1 MKDTSLPTATIRLPN
16 ARVKVFQKHFGK
28 DIAVYFVFG
37 GTGANVLGL
46 KAITNSYEAIVCA
59 ETAHINV
66 DECGAPEK
74 FTGCKLLS
82 VRTPDGKL
90 RVEQIK
96 PLLHGVGFE
105 HHVQPRV
112 ISVSQA
118 TEMGTV
124 YTKNE
129 LKTLARFAHDNNMLL
144 HVDGARIANAAV
156 SLNASLKEIT
166 ADAGVDVLSFG
177 GAKNGMMYGEAVVF
191 FNKKLA
197 DNFKYI
203 RKQGMHL
210 PSKMRFISA
219 QFEALLS
226 GDLWRRS
233 ATHANRMARAA
244 GERTGKDAA
253 DQNHAARRSQRRVCR
268 DPGKIR
274 ARRCKR
280 NTSSTSGTKRFRKCR
295 FMASFDTTEEDIQR
309 LRRAGSQ
316 DREVNERAILG
327 RHDDEHDPEHVTQ
340 TIECARV
347 YHHQP
352 QRYHADRGHEK
363 QQPHSASPS
372 IPPHANTRR
381 RDKENTSPAFPRR
394 SAAARRG
401 RNFHARP
408 TFAETA
414 RRIR

>member
-1 MKDTSLPTATIRLPN
+1 MSKRSFASDNNAGVHPEMIEAIRAANEGHVVAYGDDPFTDR
-16 ARVKVFQKHFGK
+16 AVKVFQKHFGK

-46 KAITNSYEAIVCA
+46 KAITKTYEAVICA

-82 VRTPDGKL
+82 LRTPDGKL
-90 RVEQIK
+90 RIEQIK
-96 PLLHGVGFE
+96 PLLHGIGFE

-144 HVDGARIANAAV
+144 HVDGARIANAAA
-156 SLNASLKEIT
+156 SLNANLKEFT
-166 ADAGVDVLSFG
+166 VDAGVDVLSFG

-191 FNKKLA
+191 FNKKLG
-197 DNFKYI
+197 DDFKYI

-233 ATHANRMARAA
+233 AVHANRMARVLAS
-244 GERTGKDAA
+244 ELE
-253 DQNHAARRSQRRVCR
+253 
-268 DPGKIR
+268 KIPQIR
-274 ARRCKR
+274 LTQPVEANGVFAEIPAKYVPALQKKYFFYVW
-280 NTSSTSGTKRFRKCR
+280 NEETSECR
-295 FMASFDTTEEDIQR
+295 FMASFDTTEEDI
-309 LRRAGSQ
+309 
-316 DREVNERAILG
+316 
-327 RHDDEHDPEHVTQ
+327 HDFVALVRK
-340 TIECARV
+340 IV
-347 YHHQP
+347 
-352 QRYHADRGHEK
+352 K
-363 QQPHSASPS
+363 
-372 IPPHANTRR
+372 
-381 RDKENTSPAFPRR
+381 
-394 SAAARRG
+394 
-401 RNFHARP
+401 
-408 TFAETA
+408 
-414 RRIR
+414 